1 MLGKLC
7 FMHVHCSC
15 ESDLS
20 HSRENRG
27 FTSLPICLVFELLV
41 SKIDFAGELYRKSA
55 EIEIEDAEGFAEDL
69 YLASIAISGFLNES
83 SYASAFSSFMLDEY
97 RRALVYKDMIILDF
111 LAENLEM

>member
-1 MLGKLC
+1 
-7 FMHVHCSC
+7 MHVHCSC

-41 SKIDFAGELYRKSA
+41 SKITFAGDLYREPY

-83 SYASAFSSFMLDEY
+83 SYASAFSSFMLDKY
-97 RRALVYKDMIILDF
+97 RSTLENKEMILLDSPG
-111 LAENLEM
+111 LWENLEM